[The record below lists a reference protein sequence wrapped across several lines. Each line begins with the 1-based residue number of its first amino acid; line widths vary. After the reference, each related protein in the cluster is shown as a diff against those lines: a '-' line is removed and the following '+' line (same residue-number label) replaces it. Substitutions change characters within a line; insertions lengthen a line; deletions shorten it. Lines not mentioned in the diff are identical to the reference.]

1 MWAKE
6 RMVLNMALDPQSIG
20 KRIKKYR
27 TQKNMSQEELA
38 ALIYVTP
45 VHISYVENGSRT
57 PSLDLLVL
65 IANALEV
72 TADDLL
78 AENLTSSSAMV
89 ESTLFKELQDCNPDE
104 EKILTSTFTFLKNLL
119 RNCGI

>member
-1 MWAKE
+1 
-6 RMVLNMALDPQSIG
+6 MALDPQSIG